1 MATRRRIQ
9 LDVLLHDIT
18 MVAFAMLAGWS
29 LIGLYGTLGGYLDVD
44 KLATLRFLFVVL
56 VLANAHHFVTR
67 YREWRMRNMPPD
79 ERYGFAGAGHAA
91 DIATGSQ
98 QAEG

>member
-1 MATRRRIQ
+1 MATQRRIQ

-29 LIGLYGTLGGYLDVD
+29 LIGLYGTLGGYLEVD
-44 KLATLRFLFVVL
+44 KLATLRFLFVVM

-79 ERYGFAGAGHAA
+79 ERYGFGGTDHHAE
-91 DIATGSQ
+91 TGPQ